1 MKGFVII
8 MLVLLMSSM
17 VMGQTPVAPAAGD
30 GSVGNPYQIAT
41 WQNLYWISLNSSSWD
56 KYFEQTADID
66 LSAASPA
73 ISTWDSNQGWTPI
86 GNSTTKF
93 TGNYDGDNQT
103 ISGLYINRSEIKSVN
118 FCKKWL

>member
-1 MKGFVII
+1 MFCPRG
-8 MLVLLMSSM
+8 LLA
-17 VMGQTPVAPAAGD
+17 QAAVAPAAGD
-30 GSVGNPYQIAT
+30 GTSGNPYQIAT